1 MINDLLSFHKEQ
13 LAGETV
19 NMISLQHQSWRG
31 GKGTGPLGE
40 WTMVDTYGRLCDQ
53 VRDATLRIDK
63 LLRLEECE
71 MVERGELRYEDVGL
85 EAVDVTIAMQWREY
99 RCGYISWHLECPR
112 YKLEFMRPS
121 VHE

>member
-1 MINDLLSFHKEQ
+1 
-13 LAGETV
+13 
-19 NMISLQHQSWRG
+19 MISLQHQSWRG
-31 GKGTGPLGE
+31 GEGTGPLGE
-40 WTMVDTYGRLCDQ
+40 WTMLDTYGRLCDQ

-71 MVERGELRYEDVGL
+71 MVENDELRYEDVGL

-99 RCGYISWHLECPR
+99 RYGYISWYLECPR

-121 VHE
+121 TY